1 MNKNTILLLVLVI
14 LSLTI
19 STTTVAYMRSAS
31 TSEVVMVERAL
42 CVDPVK
48 DPKHSCS
55 GLNLFKF
62 TRLDGTVE
70 GYYVGFKAEESMVK
84 DTKWEIVIQKP
95 TAVVR

>member
-14 LSLTI
+14 LSL
-19 STTTVAYMRSAS
+19 AGYLRSAS

-48 DPKHSCS
+48 DPKQSCS